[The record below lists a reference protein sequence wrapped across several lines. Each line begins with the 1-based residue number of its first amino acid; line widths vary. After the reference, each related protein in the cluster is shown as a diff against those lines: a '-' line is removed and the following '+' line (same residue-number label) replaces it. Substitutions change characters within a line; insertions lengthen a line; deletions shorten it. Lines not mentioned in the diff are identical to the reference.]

1 MTRLGLPPSLARTLR
16 STNTIESAFSVAR
29 TTMRNVKRWRDGK
42 MVKRWTAAGLEVAQS
57 QFRRV
62 NGYRDLPILTAAL
75 QRHAEKVSQEGR
87 KVA

>member
-1 MTRLGLPPSLARTLR
+1 
-16 STNTIESAFSVAR
+16 
-29 TTMRNVKRWRDGK
+29 
-42 MVKRWTAAGLEVAQS
+42 MVKRWTAADREIAQS

-62 NGYRDLPILTAAL
+62 NGYRDLPILTEAL